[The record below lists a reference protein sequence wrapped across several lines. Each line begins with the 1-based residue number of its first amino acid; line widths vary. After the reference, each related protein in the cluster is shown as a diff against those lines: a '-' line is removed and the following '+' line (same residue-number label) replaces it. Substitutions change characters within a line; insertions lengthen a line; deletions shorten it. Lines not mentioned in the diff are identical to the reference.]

1 MNLTVTLAI
10 VAGVVLLA
18 VVVHGAWTTRRSGPR
33 LPQPP
38 DSADPG
44 RLEPTLGGLDPV
56 AGGAADP
63 EVGLPEP
70 ARTQQLARRA
80 ARIDALIDA
89 IATVMP
95 ESPVS
100 GEQALA
106 HLPPTRRAGSKP
118 FHIEGLDSETGDWE
132 LDRKS
137 TRLNSSHVA
146 LSRMPSSA

>member
-1 MNLTVTLAI
+1 MDLMVTLAI

-44 RLEPTLGGLDPV
+44 RLEPTLGGLDPM

-70 ARTQQLARRA
+70 ARPTPTVA
-80 ARIDALIDA
+80 ARWPGGRMA
-89 IATVMP
+89 P
-95 ESPVS
+95 R
-100 GEQALA
+100 
-106 HLPPTRRAGSKP
+106 HPPRRP
-118 FHIEGLDSETGDWE
+118 HQEE
-132 LDRKS
+132 
-137 TRLNSSHVA
+137 
-146 LSRMPSSA
+146 P